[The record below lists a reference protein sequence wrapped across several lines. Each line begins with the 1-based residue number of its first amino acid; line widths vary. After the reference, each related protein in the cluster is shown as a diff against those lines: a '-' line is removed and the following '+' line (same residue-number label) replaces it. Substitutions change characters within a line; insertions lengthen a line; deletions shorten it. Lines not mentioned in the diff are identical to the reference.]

1 MMFDPKDKTLKI
13 SAEDAANAGNT
24 LLAAIH
30 YFRESAGLPIE
41 GGKSDSAKDTCE
53 YCILSAAQQLGI
65 DLGSTRPGKLDVR
78 EYR

>member
-1 MMFDPKDKTLKI
+1 MFDPKDRTLKI
-13 SAEDAANAGNT
+13 SAEDAAAAGKT

-30 YFRESAGLPIE
+30 YFREATGLDRAGYTE
-41 GGKSDSAKDTCE
+41 GKTRDTCE
-53 YCILSAAQQLGI
+53 YCILKAAEQLGI